1 MVSVSTKKRLFLSI
15 MCVTS
20 ADALASMVE
29 ELLLDASEECIIDG
43 GDLAQDQAGEDSVDR
58 RREDSRALSMARA
71 GEFGK
76 AAKSLKPSILAN
88 PHEPEVKR
96 ELAALTHSR
105 PLRIMKQARCASE
118 RAACSGAA

>member
-1 MVSVSTKKRLFLSI
+1 
-15 MCVTS
+15 
-20 ADALASMVE
+20 MVE

-96 ELAALTHSR
+96 ELAALTQSR